1 MNLSDKTFNELIV
14 YLKKKIDLVAKKYNY
29 THDIKRILYISIPA
43 FIIKYGFDNK
53 DIIIKAL
60 DDVPIILQKKV
71 EKVFQ
76 AFYTSIPFKIDSKII
91 TKKCIVLYQYD
102 GKPFLELMD
111 NIIHEYN
118 HAVNSMLNEIK
129 EDDEYVYLRTG
140 LMYSKYSKNYE
151 FENSKDESYILE
163 EIINTKQT
171 EEIVDIINSFNKY
184 EILDSDVKEAISCI
198 GGLIDKNYKSE
209 AYFLQS
215 KLCQS
220 LMNNHTLISV
230 LASNRFL
237 GNIDGIEFFFDNI
250 TGEDGSYKE
259 IINILNKSVKLEEEY
274 SKSKLFRMGKIRKI
288 RNLYLRANQIID
300 LFNFN
305 YHFK

>member
-1 MNLSDKTFNELIV
+1 MNLNNKFLNELISYSKKIV
-14 YLKKKIDLVAKKYNY
+14 DLDLKKYDYTEKINQ
-29 THDIKRILYISIPA
+29 ILYIAIPA

-53 DIIIKAL
+53 NKIIKVFNEVPIIIKK
-60 DDVPIILQKKV
+60 QK

-76 AFYTSIPFKIDSKII
+76 AFYTSIPLRNGEEII
-91 TKKCIVLYQYD
+91 TKKCIVIYYYD
-102 GKPFLELMD
+102 GKPYLELID

-118 HAVNSMLNEIK
+118 HAVNSLLNEVK
-129 EDDEYVYLRTG
+129 EDEKFIYLRTG
-140 LMYSKYSKNYE
+140 LMYSKYSKNYKL
-151 FENSKDESYILE
+151 ENSKDESYILE

-171 EEIVDIINSFNKY
+171 EEIIDIINSFNKY
-184 EILDSDVKEAISCI
+184 EINDSQIKEIINNINDSI
-198 GGLIDKNYKSE
+198 NEKYSSE

-237 GNIDGIEFFFDNI
+237 GNIDDIEFFFDNI
-250 TGEDGSYKE
+250 TGENGSYKKL
-259 IINILNKSVKLEEEY
+259 INILNKSVKLEEEY
-274 SKSKLFRMGKIRKI
+274 GKIKFFKSRKI
-288 RNLYLRANQIID
+288 NQIKRLYVSANQIIN
-300 LFNFN
+300 LFNAN